1 MWEVVGM
8 TESKQTGTSGEGKTE
23 SEHPRTPADLAMS
36 LAEIDLTSQYAEHIK
51 MWEIFANAVR
61 LMLVVISLPFLS
73 GGVLISAKAI
83 DVTKVSDLGHL
94 PHIISYITL
103 GSGILGV
110 LTLFVVIHIRLDVLL
125 YARAI
130 NSVRGY
136 YVATLEA
143 AYPTATKLRPSMPL
157 SSDAPTYFEPL
168 RELGMLVIGFACVNA
183 AYLMLAVVNLDTRQL
198 PGFLV
203 ILGAVLLVILQ
214 YLAYF
219 LFTCRSPIAGWNPL
233 KKRCNG
239 SPDTGS
245 RGSQTEESGQRSS
258 VQGGASVA
266 AAPTTTREEPE

>member
-1 MWEVVGM
+1 M

-168 RELGMLVIGFACVNA
+168 RELGMLVI
-183 AYLMLAVVNLDTRQL
+183 
-198 PGFLV
+198 
-203 ILGAVLLVILQ
+203 LQ